1 MEFCVYNCVQNGNY
15 TILAVYKSI
24 RTGIET
30 PENIQ
35 NQQFMS
41 NVNNVIELTNNE
53 IYIKKHTDVSLLL
66 DLVYYWI

>member
-1 MEFCVYNCVQNGNY
+1 MEFCAYNCVQNGNY
-15 TILAVYKSI
+15 TIFSLFKSVI
-24 RTGIET
+24 TGIET

-66 DLVYYWI
+66 DLVYY

>member
-1 MEFCVYNCVQNGNY
+1 MEFCAYNCVQNGNY
-15 TILAVYKSI
+15 TIFAVFTSI
-24 RTGIET
+24 KTGIET

-66 DLVYYWI
+66 DLVYY